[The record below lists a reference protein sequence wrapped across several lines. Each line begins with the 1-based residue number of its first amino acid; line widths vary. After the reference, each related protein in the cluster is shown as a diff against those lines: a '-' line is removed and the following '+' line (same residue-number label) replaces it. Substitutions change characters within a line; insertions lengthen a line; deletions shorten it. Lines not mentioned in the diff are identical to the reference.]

1 MVQVTRNGGSATKP
15 KISINE
21 NYAKNFSTSITN
33 AYVNELD
40 VDSRGD
46 TTSNIIIHNGG
57 VGDLDYRVLGTC
69 EHIDD
74 VIPPVVSDGINR
86 DNGWVVLVTGSI
98 GTATVPKEYD
108 IADNFYTK
116 IFVQVKFTTATT
128 ITRTW
133 YRGTRAN

>member
-1 MVQVTRNGGSATKP
+1 MVQVNRNGGSATKP
-15 KISINE
+15 KVSITE
-21 NYAKNFSTSITN
+21 NYAKNFSASITN

-40 VDSRGD
+40 IDSRGD
-46 TTSNIIIHNGG
+46 VTGNVIIHNGG

-98 GTATVPKEYD
+98 ATATVPKEYD
-108 IADNFYTK
+108 IANNFYTK
-116 IFVQVKFTTATT
+116 IVVQVKFTNATT

-133 YRGTRAN
+133 YRGTRSE

>member
-1 MVQVTRNGGSATKP
+1 MVQVNRNGGSATKP

-21 NYAKNFSTSITN
+21 NYAKNFSASITN

-46 TTSNIIIHNGG
+46 VTGNVIIHNGG

-86 DNGWVVLVTGSI
+86 DNGWIVLVTGSI
-98 GTATVPKEYD
+98 ATATVPKEYD

-133 YRGTRAN
+133 YRGTRSE

>member
-21 NYAKNFSTSITN
+21 NYAKNFSASITN

-40 VDSRGD
+40 IDSRGD
-46 TTSNIIIHNGG
+46 VTCKVIIHNGG

-74 VIPPVVSDGINR
+74 IIPPVVLGGINR
-86 DNGWVVLVTGSI
+86 DNGWVVLASGSI
-98 GTATVPKEYD
+98 ATTTGAKEYD

>member
-40 VDSRGD
+40 IDSRGD
-46 TTSNIIIHNGG
+46 VTGNVIIHNGG

-69 EHIDD
+69 EHIDE
-74 VIPPVVSDGINR
+74 VVPPVVSDGINR
-86 DNGWVVLVTGSI
+86 DNGWIVLVTGSI
-98 GTATVPKEYD
+98 ATATVPKEYD

>member
-1 MVQVTRNGGSATKP
+1 MAQISRNGGSATKP
-15 KISINE
+15 KISITE
-21 NYAKNFSTSITN
+21 NYAKNLSTTITN

-98 GTATVPKEYD
+98 ATATVPKEYD
-108 IADNFYTK
+108 IANNFYTK
-116 IFVQVKFTTATT
+116 IVVQVKFSNATT

-133 YRGTRAN
+133 YRGTRN